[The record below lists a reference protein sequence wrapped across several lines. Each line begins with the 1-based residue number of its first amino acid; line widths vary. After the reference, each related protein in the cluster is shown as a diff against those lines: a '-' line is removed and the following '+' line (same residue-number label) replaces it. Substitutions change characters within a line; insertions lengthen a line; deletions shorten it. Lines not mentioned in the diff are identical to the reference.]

1 MLAKDEKKAEQSS
14 GVFIA
19 DAQNKI
25 QSLQSKLQRLLD
37 SYLDQDIDQH
47 VYRAKQAELLSEK
60 KSLEEQTSKLTL
72 AANSWV
78 EPMRQWLKQAGSL
91 CEIAKNAEP
100 VTMKQAFS
108 EIDGLNLFLT
118 TKKARL
124 QPHPSSHFP
133 PENIWLALRAAKEK
147 AAHADGNSE
156 KSLLLAERGG
166 FEPPKTYGL
175 TAFRERPVQPLLHL
189 SMQLPYF
196 TSIPQEFPE
205 ALPQPQSH
213 PRNGGF

>member
-19 DAQNKI
+19 DTQNKI

-100 VTMKQAFS
+100 VAMKHAFS

-124 QPHPSSHFP
+124 QPRPSSHFP

-156 KSLLLAERGG
+156 KSLLLAEREG
-166 FEPPKTYGL
+166 FEPSIDCPIPLFESGQ
-175 TAFRERPVQPLLHL
+175 FNHSCISPVPL
-189 SMQLPYF
+189 F
-196 TSIPQEFPE
+196 
-205 ALPQPQSH
+205 
-213 PRNGGF
+213 

>member
-1 MLAKDEKKAEQSS
+1 MGGKYSRS
-14 GVFIA
+14 G
-19 DAQNKI
+19 
-25 QSLQSKLQRLLD
+25 
-37 SYLDQDIDQH
+37 
-47 VYRAKQAELLSEK
+47 
-60 KSLEEQTSKLTL
+60 QTSR
-72 AANSWV
+72 AS
-78 EPMRQWLKQAGSL
+78 LKSTSVL
-91 CEIAKNAEP
+91 LRK
-100 VTMKQAFS
+100 
-108 EIDGLNLFLT
+108 
-118 TKKARL
+118 TKKAA
-124 QPHPSSHFP
+124 P
-133 PENIWLALRAAKEK
+133 W
-147 AAHADGNSE
+147 DGNSE